1 MDDELPIAWVSQK
14 DDVTPQRTGEMLRER
29 VYTFYLG
36 KFGPFVERIGLPMN
50 DDTEIRRR
58 IDALRVQLRA
68 LQRA

>member
-1 MDDELPIAWVSQK
+1 MDDALPIAWVTQK
-14 DDVTPQRTGEMLRER
+14 DDTTPQITGEMLRER
-29 VYTFYLG
+29 VYVFYLG
-36 KFGPFVERIGLPMN
+36 KFGPFTERVTQPVV